1 LNEVTTMRTLRPL
14 VGLCLLAVLGAACA
28 TPAHDTLRKIRQS
41 GHIALGYRD
50 SSRPFSYLGDGG
62 QPVGY
67 TIDLCTRVVSEV
79 KTATGRQDLQID
91 WVRVTP
97 DDRIGAVTGG
107 RVDLECG
114 STTASLSR
122 QEQVD
127 FSYPTFVDGGSLLVA
142 ADAGVRTP
150 ADLAGKPI
158 AVIPKTTTEQALAK
172 WLGKQGVKAEVL
184 PVREHAE
191 GLAAVSDGRAVAYA
205 SDRTILIGLGL
216 AYQGTRRL
224 VVMED
229 FLSYEPYGLMMRRRD
244 PDFRLT
250 VNRALAEVYRS
261 GDIVPIYNRW
271 FGDWGPPSRLLGAM
285 YLLNSVPE

>member
-1 LNEVTTMRTLRPL
+1 MRFPRLL
-14 VGLCLLAVLGAACA
+14 VGLCLLAVLNAACA
-28 TPAHDTLRKIRQS
+28 TPGTDTLRKIRDS

-67 TIDLCTRVVSEV
+67 TIDLCTRVVTEV
-79 KTATGRQDLQID
+79 KAATGRRDLQID

-142 ADAGVRTP
+142 ADAGVRTS
-150 ADLAGKPI
+150 ADLAGKAI
-158 AVIPKTTTEQALAK
+158 AVIPKTTTEGALAK
-172 WLGKQGVKAEVL
+172 WLAQQGITAQVL

-216 AYQGTRRL
+216 AYQGTRRM
-224 VVMED
+224 VVLED

-250 VNRALAEVYRS
+250 VNRALADVYRS
-261 GDIVPIYNRW
+261 GDIVSIYKRW

>member
-1 LNEVTTMRTLRPL
+1 MRTFRLF

-28 TPAHDTLRKIRQS
+28 TPADTLRKIRES

-62 QPVGY
+62 QPIGY
-67 TIDLCTRVVSEV
+67 SIDLCTRVVTGV
-79 KTATGRQDLQID
+79 KAATGRQDLKID

-142 ADAGVRTP
+142 ADANVHSP
-150 ADLAGKPI
+150 ADLGGKPI
-158 AVIPKTTTEQALAK
+158 AVIPKTTTEGALAS
-172 WLGKQGVKAEVL
+172 WLAKQGVKAEVL

-191 GLAAVSDGRAVAYA
+191 GLAAVADGRAVAYA
-205 SDRTILIGLGL
+205 SDRTILIGLGR
-216 AYQGTRRL
+216 AYQGSRRL
-224 VVMED
+224 IVLDD

-261 GDIVPIYNRW
+261 GEIVPIYNRW

-285 YLLNSVPE
+285 YLLNGVPE

>member
-1 LNEVTTMRTLRPL
+1 MRFLSLL
-14 VGLCLLAVLGAACA
+14 VGLCLLAVLNAACA
-28 TPAHDTLRKIRQS
+28 TPGTDTLRKIRDS

-50 SSRPFSYLGDGG
+50 SSRPFSYVGDGG

-67 TIDLCTRVVSEV
+67 TIDLCTRVVTEV
-79 KTATGRQDLQID
+79 KAATGRRDLQID

-97 DDRIGAVTGG
+97 EDRIGAVTGG

-142 ADAGVRTP
+142 ADAGVRTS
-150 ADLAGKPI
+150 ADLAGKAI
-158 AVIPKTTTEQALAK
+158 AVIPKTTTEGALAR
-172 WLGKQGVKAEVL
+172 WLAQQGITAQVL
-184 PVREHAE
+184 PVHEHAE

-216 AYQGTRRL
+216 AYQGTRRM

-250 VNRALAEVYRS
+250 VNRALADVYRS
-261 GDIVPIYNRW
+261 GDIVSIYTRW

>member
-1 LNEVTTMRTLRPL
+1 MRPARLLTLGLLGLL
-14 VGLCLLAVLGAACA
+14 VSACA
-28 TPAHDTLRKIRQS
+28 TPAPDTLRKIRET
-41 GHIALGYRD
+41 GRVTLGYRD
-50 SSRPFSYLGDGG
+50 SSRPFSFLGDGG

-67 TIDLCTRVVSEV
+67 TIDLCTRVLAQVR
-79 KTATGRQDLQID
+79 TATGRQDLDIK

-97 DDRIGAVTGG
+97 EDRIAAVAEG

-150 ADLAGKPI
+150 ADLAGKRI
-158 AVIPKTTTEQALAK
+158 AVIPKTTTEGALAA
-172 WLGKQGVKAEVL
+172 WLAQQAVQAEIL
-184 PVREHAE
+184 LVREHAE
-191 GLAAVSDGRAVAYA
+191 GFAAVAEGRAVAYA

-216 AYQGTRRL
+216 VYQGPRRL
-224 VVMED
+224 VVMDD
-229 FLSYEPYGLMMRRRD
+229 FLSYEPYGLMLRRND
-244 PDFRLT
+244 PAFRLA
-250 VNRALAEVYRS
+250 VNRALAQIYRS
-261 GDIVPIYNRW
+261 GEIVPIYNRW

>member
-1 LNEVTTMRTLRPL
+1 MRALRLP
-14 VGLCLLAVLGAACA
+14 VVLCLVAFLGAACA
-28 TPAHDTLRKIRQS
+28 TPAPDTLRKIRES
-41 GHIALGYRD
+41 GRIALGYRD

-67 TIDLCTRVVSEV
+67 TIDLCTRVVTEV
-79 KTATGRQDLQID
+79 KAATGRQDLQID

-191 GLAAVSDGRAVAYA
+191 GLVAYA

>member
-1 LNEVTTMRTLRPL
+1 MARTRLLP
-14 VGLCLLAVLGAACA
+14 LCLLALLGAACA
-28 TPAHDTLRKIRQS
+28 SPAPDTLRKIRENGS
-41 GHIALGYRD
+41 VTLGYRD
-50 SSRPFSYLGDGG
+50 SSPPFSSLGDGG
-62 QPVGY
+62 KPVGY
-67 TIDLCTRVVSEV
+67 SIDLCARVVGQVE
-79 KTATGRQDLQID
+79 AAIGRRDLRIN

-97 DDRIGAVTGG
+97 EDRIAAVAGG

-142 ADAGVRTP
+142 ADAGVRGPT
-150 ADLAGKPI
+150 DLAGRRI
-158 AVIPKTTTEQALAK
+158 AVIPKTTTEGALAA
-172 WLGKQGVKAEVL
+172 WLGQQGVQAEIV

-191 GLAAVSDGRAVAYA
+191 GFAAVAEGRAVAYA

-216 AYQGTRRL
+216 RYQGPRR
-224 VVMED
+224 VVVLDD
-229 FLSYEPYGLMMRRRD
+229 FLSYEPYGLMLRRSD
-244 PDFRLT
+244 PAFRLT
-250 VNRALAEVYRS
+250 VNRALAQVYRS
-261 GDIVPIYNRW
+261 GEIVPIYNRW

>member
-1 LNEVTTMRTLRPL
+1 MRPARLLTL
-14 VGLCLLAVLGAACA
+14 GLLGLLLTACA
-28 TPAHDTLRKIRQS
+28 TPAPDTLRKIRETGS
-41 GHIALGYRD
+41 VTLGYRD
-50 SSRPFSYLGDGG
+50 SSRPFSFLGDGG

-67 TIDLCTRVVSEV
+67 TIDLCARVVAQV
-79 KTATGRQDLQID
+79 QTATGRQDLQVK

-97 DDRIGAVTGG
+97 EDRIAAVAEG

-142 ADAGVRTP
+142 ADAGIRAP
-150 ADLAGKPI
+150 ADFAGKRI
-158 AVIPKTTTEQALAK
+158 AVIPKTTTEGALAA
-172 WLGKQGVKAEVL
+172 WLAQRGVQAEIL

-191 GLAAVSDGRAVAYA
+191 GFAAVAEGRAVAYA

-216 AYQGTRRL
+216 VYQGPRRL
-224 VVMED
+224 VVMDD
-229 FLSYEPYGLMMRRRD
+229 FLSYEPYGLMLRRND
-244 PDFRLT
+244 PAFRLA
-250 VNRALAEVYRS
+250 VNRALAQVYRS
-261 GDIVPIYNRW
+261 GEIVPIYNRW

>member
-1 LNEVTTMRTLRPL
+1 MRFLRLL
-14 VGLCLLAVLGAACA
+14 VGLCLLAVLNAACA
-28 TPAHDTLRKIRQS
+28 TPGTDTLRKIRDS

-50 SSRPFSYLGDGG
+50 SSRPFSYVGDGG

-67 TIDLCTRVVSEV
+67 TIDLCTRVVTEV
-79 KTATGRQDLQID
+79 KAATGRRDLQID

-142 ADAGVRTP
+142 ADAGVRTS
-150 ADLAGKPI
+150 ADLAGKAI
-158 AVIPKTTTEQALAK
+158 AVIPKTTTEGALAK
-172 WLGKQGVKAEVL
+172 WLAQQGITAQVL

-216 AYQGTRRL
+216 AYQGTRRM

-261 GDIVPIYNRW
+261 GDIVSIYKRW

>member
-1 LNEVTTMRTLRPL
+1 MTPARLLP
-14 VGLCLLAVLGAACA
+14 LCLVVLLGAACA
-28 TPAHDTLRKIRQS
+28 TPAPDTLRKIRES
-41 GHIALGYRD
+41 GSVTLGYRD
-50 SSRPFSYLGDGG
+50 SSPPFSSLDDRG

-67 TIDLCTRVVSEV
+67 SIDLCARVITHVQA
-79 KTATGRQDLQID
+79 ATGRKDLQIK

-97 DDRIGAVTGG
+97 EDRIAAVAQG

-142 ADAGVRTP
+142 ADAGVRSP
-150 ADLAGKPI
+150 ADLAGKRI
-158 AVIPKTTTEQALAK
+158 AVIPKTTTEGALAT
-172 WLGKQGVKAEVL
+172 WLAQQNVQVEVL

-191 GLAAVSDGRAVAYA
+191 GFAAVAEGRAVAYA

-216 AYQGTRRL
+216 RYEGPRRL
-224 VVMED
+224 VVLDD
-229 FLSYEPYGLMMRRRD
+229 FLSYEPYGLMLRRSD
-244 PDFRLT
+244 PAFRLA
-250 VNRALAEVYRS
+250 VNRALAQVYRS
-261 GDIVPIYNRW
+261 GEIVPIYNRW

>member
-1 LNEVTTMRTLRPL
+1 MRALRLL

-28 TPAHDTLRKIRQS
+28 TPTHDTLRKVRGS

-62 QPVGY
+62 QPIGY
-67 TIDLCTRVVSEV
+67 TIDLCTRVVTEV
-79 KTATGRQDLQID
+79 KAATGRQDLQID

-97 DDRIGAVTGG
+97 DDRIGAVTAG

-158 AVIPKTTTEQALAK
+158 AVIPKTTTERALAK
-172 WLGKQGVKAEVL
+172 WLAQRGVTAEVL
-184 PVREHAE
+184 PVREHAD

-216 AYQGTRRL
+216 AYQGTRRMI
-224 VVMED
+224 VMED

-261 GDIVPIYNRW
+261 GEIAAIYNRW

>member
-1 LNEVTTMRTLRPL
+1 MRAPRLL
-14 VGLCLLAVLGAACA
+14 LGVCLLAVLGAACA
-28 TPAHDTLRKIRQS
+28 TPGTDTLRKIRES

-50 SSRPFSYLGDGG
+50 SSRPFSYVGDGG

-67 TIDLCTRVVSEV
+67 TIDLCTRVVTEV
-79 KTATGRQDLQID
+79 KAATGRQDLQID

-97 DDRIGAVTGG
+97 EDRIGAVTGG

-142 ADAGVRTP
+142 ADAGLRTP

-158 AVIPKTTTEQALAK
+158 AVIPKTTTERALAR
-172 WLGKQGVKAEVL
+172 WLAQQGVTAEVL
-184 PVREHAE
+184 PVREHSE
-191 GLAAVSDGRAVAYA
+191 GLAAVSDGKAVAYA

-216 AYQGTRRL
+216 AYQGTRRM

-261 GDIVPIYNRW
+261 GEIVPIYNRW

>member
-1 LNEVTTMRTLRPL
+1 MRALPPL

-28 TPAHDTLRKIRQS
+28 TPGADTLRKIRES

-62 QPVGY
+62 QPIGY
-67 TIDLCTRVVSEV
+67 TIDLCTRVVTEV
-79 KTATGRQDLQID
+79 KAATGRQDLKID

-107 RVDLECG
+107 RIDLECG

-142 ADAGVRTP
+142 ADANVRTP

-158 AVIPKTTTEQALAK
+158 AVIPKTTTEGALAS
-172 WLGKQGVKAEVL
+172 WLARQGVKAEVL

-191 GLAAVSDGRAVAYA
+191 GLAAVADGRAVAYA

-216 AYQGTRRL
+216 AYQGSRRL
-224 VVMED
+224 IVMED

-244 PDFRLT
+244 PDFRLI
-250 VNRALAEVYRS
+250 VNRALAEVYRTAE
-261 GDIVPIYNRW
+261 IVPIYNRW

>member
-1 LNEVTTMRTLRPL
+1 MRPARLLTLGLLGLLVT
-14 VGLCLLAVLGAACA
+14 LACACA
-28 TPAHDTLRKIRQS
+28 TPAPDTLRKIRETGS
-41 GHIALGYRD
+41 VTLGYRD
-50 SSRPFSYLGDGG
+50 SSRPFSFLGDGG

-67 TIDLCTRVVSEV
+67 TIDLCARVVDQVRS
-79 KTATGRQDLQID
+79 ATGRQDLAIK

-97 DDRIGAVTGG
+97 EDRIAAVAEG

-150 ADLAGKPI
+150 ADLGGKRI
-158 AVIPKTTTEQALAK
+158 AVIPKTTTEGALAA
-172 WLGKQGVKAEVL
+172 WLAQRGVRAEIL

-191 GLAAVSDGRAVAYA
+191 GFAAVAEGRAVAYA

-216 AYQGTRRL
+216 VYQGPRRL
-224 VVMED
+224 VVMDD
-229 FLSYEPYGLMMRRRD
+229 FLSYEPYGLMLRRND
-244 PDFRLT
+244 PAFRLA
-250 VNRALAEVYRS
+250 VNRALARVYRS
-261 GDIVPIYNRW
+261 GEIVPIYNRW

>member
-1 LNEVTTMRTLRPL
+1 MRPARLLTLGLLGLL
-14 VGLCLLAVLGAACA
+14 VSACA
-28 TPAHDTLRKIRQS
+28 TPAPDTLRKIRET
-41 GHIALGYRD
+41 GRVTLGYRD
-50 SSRPFSYLGDGG
+50 SSRPFSFLGDGG

-67 TIDLCTRVVSEV
+67 TIDLCTRVLAQVR
-79 KTATGRQDLQID
+79 TATGRQDLDIK

-97 DDRIGAVTGG
+97 EDRIAAVAEG

-150 ADLAGKPI
+150 ADLAGKRI
-158 AVIPKTTTEQALAK
+158 AVIPKTTSEGALAA
-172 WLGKQGVKAEVL
+172 WLAQQAVQAEIL
-184 PVREHAE
+184 LVREHAE
-191 GLAAVSDGRAVAYA
+191 GFAAVAEGRAVAYA

-216 AYQGTRRL
+216 VYQGPRRL
-224 VVMED
+224 VVMDD
-229 FLSYEPYGLMMRRRD
+229 FLSYEPYGLMLRRND
-244 PDFRLT
+244 PAFRLA
-250 VNRALAEVYRS
+250 VNRALAQIYRS
-261 GDIVPIYNRW
+261 GEIVPIYNRW

>member
-1 LNEVTTMRTLRPL
+1 MRPAHLLTLGLLGLL
-14 VGLCLLAVLGAACA
+14 VSACA
-28 TPAHDTLRKIRQS
+28 TPAPDTLRKIRET
-41 GHIALGYRD
+41 GRVTLGYRD
-50 SSRPFSYLGDGG
+50 SSRPFSFLGDGG

-67 TIDLCTRVVSEV
+67 TIDLCMRVLAQVR
-79 KTATGRQDLQID
+79 TATGRQDLDIK

-97 DDRIGAVTGG
+97 EDRIAAVAEG

-142 ADAGVRTP
+142 ADAAVRTP
-150 ADLAGKPI
+150 ADLAGKRI
-158 AVIPKTTTEQALAK
+158 AVIPKTTNEGALAA
-172 WLGKQGVKAEVL
+172 WLAQQGVQAEIL

-191 GLAAVSDGRAVAYA
+191 GFAAVAEGRAVAYA

-216 AYQGTRRL
+216 VYQGPRRL
-224 VVMED
+224 VVMDD
-229 FLSYEPYGLMMRRRD
+229 FLSYEPYGLMLRRND
-244 PDFRLT
+244 PAFRLA
-250 VNRALAEVYRS
+250 VNRALAQIYRS
-261 GDIVPIYNRW
+261 GEIVPIYNRW
-271 FGDWGPPSRLLGAM
+271 FGEWGPPSRLLGAM

>member
-1 LNEVTTMRTLRPL
+1 MARTRLLP
-14 VGLCLLAVLGAACA
+14 LCLLALLGTACA
-28 TPAHDTLRKIRQS
+28 TPAPDTLRKIRETGS
-41 GHIALGYRD
+41 VTLGYRD
-50 SSRPFSYLGDGG
+50 SSPPFSSLGDGG
-62 QPVGY
+62 KPVGY
-67 TIDLCTRVVSEV
+67 SIDLCARVVGQVEAAV
-79 KTATGRQDLQID
+79 GRRDLRIN

-97 DDRIGAVTGG
+97 EDRIAAVADG

-142 ADAGVRTP
+142 ADAGVRGPT
-150 ADLAGKPI
+150 DLAGRRI
-158 AVIPKTTTEQALAK
+158 AVIPKTTTEGALAA
-172 WLGKQGVKAEVL
+172 WLGQQGVQAEIV

-191 GLAAVSDGRAVAYA
+191 GFAAVAEGRAVAYA

-216 AYQGTRRL
+216 GYQGPRR
-224 VVMED
+224 VVVLDD
-229 FLSYEPYGLMMRRRD
+229 FLSYEPYGLMLRRSD
-244 PDFRLT
+244 PAFRLT
-250 VNRALAEVYRS
+250 VNRALAQVYRS
-261 GDIVPIYNRW
+261 GEIVSIYNRW

>member
-1 LNEVTTMRTLRPL
+1 MRFLRLL
-14 VGLCLLAVLGAACA
+14 VGLCLLAVLNAACA
-28 TPAHDTLRKIRQS
+28 TPGTDTLRRIRDS

-50 SSRPFSYLGDGG
+50 SSRPFSYVGDGG

-67 TIDLCTRVVSEV
+67 TIDLCTRVVTEV
-79 KTATGRQDLQID
+79 KAATGRRDLQID

-142 ADAGVRTP
+142 ADAGVRTS
-150 ADLAGKPI
+150 ADLAGKAI
-158 AVIPKTTTEQALAK
+158 AVIPKTTTEGALAK
-172 WLGKQGVKAEVL
+172 WLARQGITAQVL

-216 AYQGTRRL
+216 AYQGTRRM

-261 GDIVPIYNRW
+261 GDIVSIYKRW

>member
-1 LNEVTTMRTLRPL
+1 MRFLRLL
-14 VGLCLLAVLGAACA
+14 VGLCLLAVLNAACA
-28 TPAHDTLRKIRQS
+28 TPGTDTLRKIRDS

-50 SSRPFSYLGDGG
+50 SSRPFSYVGDGG

-67 TIDLCTRVVSEV
+67 TIDLCTRVVTEV
-79 KTATGRQDLQID
+79 KAATGRRDLQID

-142 ADAGVRTP
+142 ADAGVRTS
-150 ADLAGKPI
+150 ADLAGKAI
-158 AVIPKTTTEQALAK
+158 AVIPKTTTEGALAK
-172 WLGKQGVKAEVL
+172 WLARQGITAQVL

-216 AYQGTRRL
+216 AYQGTRRMVL
-224 VVMED
+224 MED

-261 GDIVPIYNRW
+261 GDIVSIYKRW

>member
-1 LNEVTTMRTLRPL
+1 MRPARLLTLGLLGLLVT
-14 VGLCLLAVLGAACA
+14 ACA
-28 TPAHDTLRKIRQS
+28 TPAPDTLRKIRETGS
-41 GHIALGYRD
+41 VTLGYRD
-50 SSRPFSYLGDGG
+50 SSRPFSFLGDGG

-67 TIDLCTRVVSEV
+67 TIDLCARVVAQV
-79 KTATGRQDLQID
+79 QTATGRQDLQVK

-97 DDRIGAVTGG
+97 EDRIAAVAEG

-142 ADAGVRTP
+142 ADAGIRAP
-150 ADLAGKPI
+150 ADFAGKRI
-158 AVIPKTTTEQALAK
+158 AVIPKTTTEGALAA
-172 WLGKQGVKAEVL
+172 WLAQRGVQAEIL

-191 GLAAVSDGRAVAYA
+191 GFAAVAEGRAVAYA

-216 AYQGTRRL
+216 VYQGPRRL
-224 VVMED
+224 VVMDD
-229 FLSYEPYGLMMRRRD
+229 FLSYEPYGLMLRRND
-244 PDFRLT
+244 PAFRLA
-250 VNRALAEVYRS
+250 VNRALAQVYRS
-261 GDIVPIYNRW
+261 GEIVPIYNRW

>member
-1 LNEVTTMRTLRPL
+1 MTAPPPARLVTLALL
-14 VGLCLLAVLGAACA
+14 VLLGAACA
-28 TPAHDTLRKIRQS
+28 TPAPDTLRKIRETGS
-41 GHIALGYRD
+41 VTLGYRD
-50 SSRPFSYLGDGG
+50 SSRPFSFLGDSG

-67 TIDLCTRVVSEV
+67 TIDLCARVVAQV
-79 KTATGRQDLQID
+79 QTATGRQDLQVK

-97 DDRIGAVTGG
+97 EDRIAAVAEG

-127 FSYPTFVDGGSLLVA
+127 FSYPTFVDAGSLLVA
-142 ADAGVRTP
+142 ADAGIRAP
-150 ADLAGKPI
+150 ADFAGKRI
-158 AVIPKTTTEQALAK
+158 AVIPKTTTEGALAA
-172 WLGKQGVKAEVL
+172 WLAQRGVQAEIL

-191 GLAAVSDGRAVAYA
+191 GFAAVAEGRAVAYA

-216 AYQGTRRL
+216 VYQGPRRL
-224 VVMED
+224 VVMDD
-229 FLSYEPYGLMMRRRD
+229 FLSYEPYGLMLRRND
-244 PDFRLT
+244 PAFRLA
-250 VNRALAEVYRS
+250 VNRALAQVYRS
-261 GDIVPIYNRW
+261 GEIVPIYNRW

>member
-1 LNEVTTMRTLRPL
+1 MTVLTPARLVTL
-14 VGLCLLAVLGAACA
+14 GLLALLGAACA
-28 TPAHDTLRKIRQS
+28 TPASDTLRKIRETGS
-41 GHIALGYRD
+41 VTLGYRD
-50 SSRPFSYLGDGG
+50 SSRPFSFLGDRGE
-62 QPVGY
+62 PVGY
-67 TIDLCTRVVSEV
+67 TIDLCARVVAQV
-79 KTATGRQDLQID
+79 QAATGRQDLKVK

-97 DDRIGAVTGG
+97 EDRIAAVAEG

-142 ADAGVRTP
+142 ADAGVRAP
-150 ADLAGKPI
+150 ADLAGKRI
-158 AVIPKTTTEQALAK
+158 AVIPKTTTEGALAA
-172 WLGKQGVKAEVL
+172 WLGQQGVKVEIV

-191 GLAAVSDGRAVAYA
+191 GFAAVAEGRVVAYA

-216 AYQGTRRL
+216 VYQGPRRL
-224 VVMED
+224 VVMDD
-229 FLSYEPYGLMMRRRD
+229 FLSYEPYGLMLRRND
-244 PDFRLT
+244 PAFRLA
-250 VNRALAEVYRS
+250 VNRALAQVYRS
-261 GDIVPIYNRW
+261 GEIVPIYNRW

>member
-1 LNEVTTMRTLRPL
+1 MRFLRLL
-14 VGLCLLAVLGAACA
+14 VGLCLLAVLNAACA
-28 TPAHDTLRKIRQS
+28 TPGTDTLRKIRDS

-50 SSRPFSYLGDGG
+50 SSRPFSYVGDGG

-67 TIDLCTRVVSEV
+67 TIDLCTRVVTEV
-79 KTATGRQDLQID
+79 KAATGRRDLQID

-142 ADAGVRTP
+142 ADAGVRTS
-150 ADLAGKPI
+150 ADLAGKAI
-158 AVIPKTTTEQALAK
+158 AVIPKTTTEGALAK
-172 WLGKQGVKAEVL
+172 WLARQGITAQVL

-216 AYQGTRRL
+216 AYQGSRRL
-224 VVMED
+224 MVLDD

-261 GDIVPIYNRW
+261 GDIVSIYKRW

>member
-1 LNEVTTMRTLRPL
+1 MRTLRLL
-14 VGLCLLAVLGAACA
+14 VGLCLLTLLGAACA
-28 TPAHDTLRKIRQS
+28 TPAHDTLRKIRES
-41 GHIALGYRD
+41 GHIVLGYRD

-67 TIDLCTRVVSEV
+67 TIDLCTRVVTGV
-79 KTATGRQDLQID
+79 KAATGRQDLQID

-142 ADAGVRTP
+142 ADAGIRTP
-150 ADLAGKPI
+150 ADLSGKPI
-158 AVIPKTTTEQALAK
+158 AVIPKTTTERALAR
-172 WLGKQGVKAEVL
+172 WLSQQGVTTEVL

-216 AYQGTRRL
+216 AYQGTRRMI
-224 VVMED
+224 VMED

-250 VNRALAEVYRS
+250 VNRALAEIYRS
-261 GDIVPIYNRW
+261 GEIVPIYNRW

>member
-1 LNEVTTMRTLRPL
+1 MRFLRLL
-14 VGLCLLAVLGAACA
+14 VGLCLLAVLNAACA
-28 TPAHDTLRKIRQS
+28 TPGTDTLRKIRDS

-50 SSRPFSYLGDGG
+50 SSRPFSYVGDGG

-67 TIDLCTRVVSEV
+67 TIDLCTRVVTEV
-79 KTATGRQDLQID
+79 KAATGRRDLQID

-142 ADAGVRTP
+142 ADAGVRTS
-150 ADLAGKPI
+150 ADLAGKAI
-158 AVIPKTTTEQALAK
+158 AVIPKTTTEGALAK
-172 WLGKQGVKAEVL
+172 WLARQGITAQVL

-216 AYQGTRRL
+216 AYQGTRRM

-261 GDIVPIYNRW
+261 GDIVSIYKRW

>member
-1 LNEVTTMRTLRPL
+1 MTPARLLTLAFL
-14 VGLCLLAVLGAACA
+14 VLLGTACA
-28 TPAHDTLRKIRQS
+28 TPAPDTLRKIRES
-41 GHIALGYRD
+41 GSVTLGYRD
-50 SSRPFSYLGDGG
+50 SSRPFSFLGDRG

-67 TIDLCTRVVSEV
+67 TIDLCARVVAQV
-79 KTATGRQDLQID
+79 QTATGRRDLKIQ

-97 DDRIGAVTGG
+97 EDRIAAVAEG

-142 ADAGVRTP
+142 ADAGVRSP
-150 ADLAGKPI
+150 GDLAGKRI
-158 AVIPKTTTEQALAK
+158 AVIPKTTTEGALAA
-172 WLGKQGVKAEVL
+172 WLGQQGVKVEIV

-191 GLAAVSDGRAVAYA
+191 GFAAVAEGRVVAYA

-216 AYQGTRRL
+216 VYQGPRRL
-224 VVMED
+224 VVMDD
-229 FLSYEPYGLMMRRRD
+229 FLSYEPYGLMLRRND
-244 PDFRLT
+244 PAFRLA
-250 VNRALAEVYRS
+250 VNRALAQVYRS
-261 GDIVPIYNRW
+261 GEIVPIYNRW

>member
-1 LNEVTTMRTLRPL
+1 MRPARLLTLGLLGLLVT
-14 VGLCLLAVLGAACA
+14 LACACA
-28 TPAHDTLRKIRQS
+28 TPAPDTLRKIRETGS
-41 GHIALGYRD
+41 VTLGYRD
-50 SSRPFSYLGDGG
+50 SSRPFSFLGDGG

-67 TIDLCTRVVSEV
+67 TIDLCARVVDQVRS
-79 KTATGRQDLQID
+79 ATGRQDLAIK

-97 DDRIGAVTGG
+97 EDRIAAVAEG

-150 ADLAGKPI
+150 ADLVGKRI
-158 AVIPKTTTEQALAK
+158 AVIPKTTTEGALAA
-172 WLGKQGVKAEVL
+172 WLAQRGVRAEIL

-191 GLAAVSDGRAVAYA
+191 GFAAVAEGRAVAYA

-216 AYQGTRRL
+216 VYQGPRRL
-224 VVMED
+224 VVMDD
-229 FLSYEPYGLMMRRRD
+229 FLSYEPYGLMLRRND
-244 PDFRLT
+244 PAFRLA
-250 VNRALAEVYRS
+250 VNRALARVYRS
-261 GDIVPIYNRW
+261 GEIVPIYNRW

>member
-1 LNEVTTMRTLRPL
+1 MRFLRLL
-14 VGLCLLAVLGAACA
+14 VGLCLLAALNAACA
-28 TPAHDTLRKIRQS
+28 TPGTDTLRKIRDS

-50 SSRPFSYLGDGG
+50 SSRPFSYVGDGG

-67 TIDLCTRVVSEV
+67 TIDLCTRVVAEV
-79 KTATGRQDLQID
+79 KAATGRRDLQID

-142 ADAGVRTP
+142 ADAGVRTS
-150 ADLAGKPI
+150 ADLRGKTI
-158 AVIPKTTTEQALAK
+158 AVIPKTTTEGALAK
-172 WLGKQGVKAEVL
+172 WLGQQGITAEVL

-216 AYQGTRRL
+216 AYQGTRRM

-261 GDIVPIYNRW
+261 GDIVSIYKRW

>member
-1 LNEVTTMRTLRPL
+1 MRTLRL
-14 VGLCLLAVLGAACA
+14 FVGLCLLAVLGAACA
-28 TPAHDTLRKIRQS
+28 TPGTDTLRKIRES

-62 QPVGY
+62 QPIGY
-67 TIDLCTRVVSEV
+67 TIDLCTRVVTEV
-79 KTATGRQDLQID
+79 KAATGRQDLKID

-107 RVDLECG
+107 RIDLECG

-142 ADAGVRTP
+142 ADANVRTP

-158 AVIPKTTTEQALAK
+158 AVIPKTTTEGALAS
-172 WLGKQGVKAEVL
+172 WLAKQGVKAEVL

-191 GLAAVSDGRAVAYA
+191 GLAAVADGRAVAYA

-216 AYQGTRRL
+216 AYQGSRRL
-224 VVMED
+224 IVMED

-244 PDFRLT
+244 PDFRLI
-250 VNRALAEVYRS
+250 VNRALAEVYRTAE
-261 GDIVPIYNRW
+261 IVPIYNRW
-271 FGDWGPPSRLLGAM
+271 FGEWGPPSRLLGAM

>member
-1 LNEVTTMRTLRPL
+1 MRPARLLTLGLLGLL
-14 VGLCLLAVLGAACA
+14 VSACA
-28 TPAHDTLRKIRQS
+28 TPAPDTLRKIRETGS
-41 GHIALGYRD
+41 VTLGYRD
-50 SSRPFSYLGDGG
+50 SSRPFSFLGDGG

-67 TIDLCTRVVSEV
+67 TIDLCTRVVAQVRS
-79 KTATGRQDLQID
+79 ATGRQDLEIK

-97 DDRIGAVTGG
+97 EDRIAAVAEG

-150 ADLAGKPI
+150 ADLAGKRI
-158 AVIPKTTTEQALAK
+158 AVIPKTTTEGALAA
-172 WLGKQGVKAEVL
+172 WLAQRGVQAEIL

-191 GLAAVSDGRAVAYA
+191 GFAAVAEGRAVAYA

-216 AYQGTRRL
+216 VYQGPRRL
-224 VVMED
+224 VVMDD
-229 FLSYEPYGLMMRRRD
+229 FLSYEPYGLMLRRND
-244 PDFRLT
+244 PAFRLA
-250 VNRALAEVYRS
+250 VNRALAQVYRS
-261 GDIVPIYNRW
+261 GEIVPIYNRW

>member
-1 LNEVTTMRTLRPL
+1 MRPARLLTL
-14 VGLCLLAVLGAACA
+14 GLLLTACA
-28 TPAHDTLRKIRQS
+28 TPAPDTLRKIRETGS
-41 GHIALGYRD
+41 VTLGYRD
-50 SSRPFSYLGDGG
+50 SSRPFSFLGDGG

-67 TIDLCTRVVSEV
+67 TIDLCARVVAQV
-79 KTATGRQDLQID
+79 QTATGRQDLQVK

-97 DDRIGAVTGG
+97 EDRIAAVAEG

-127 FSYPTFVDGGSLLVA
+127 FSYPTFVDGGSLLVV
-142 ADAGVRTP
+142 ADAGIRAP
-150 ADLAGKPI
+150 ADFAGKRI
-158 AVIPKTTTEQALAK
+158 AVIPKTTTEGALAA
-172 WLGKQGVKAEVL
+172 WLAQRGVQAEIL

-191 GLAAVSDGRAVAYA
+191 GFAAVAEGRAVAYA

-216 AYQGTRRL
+216 VYQGPRRL
-224 VVMED
+224 VVMDD
-229 FLSYEPYGLMMRRRD
+229 FLSYEPYGLMLRRND
-244 PDFRLT
+244 PAFRLA
-250 VNRALAEVYRS
+250 VNRALAQVYRS
-261 GDIVPIYNRW
+261 GEIVPIYNRW

>member
-1 LNEVTTMRTLRPL
+1 MRPARLLTLGLLGLLVT
-14 VGLCLLAVLGAACA
+14 ACA
-28 TPAHDTLRKIRQS
+28 TPAPDTLRKIRETGS
-41 GHIALGYRD
+41 VTLGYRD
-50 SSRPFSYLGDGG
+50 SSRPFSFLGDGG

-67 TIDLCTRVVSEV
+67 TIDLCARVVAQV
-79 KTATGRQDLQID
+79 QTATGRQDLQVK

-97 DDRIGAVTGG
+97 EDRIAAVAEG

-142 ADAGVRTP
+142 ADAGIRAP
-150 ADLAGKPI
+150 ADFAGKRI
-158 AVIPKTTTEQALAK
+158 AVIPKTTTEGALAA
-172 WLGKQGVKAEVL
+172 WLAQRGVQAEIL

-191 GLAAVSDGRAVAYA
+191 GFAAVAEGRAVAYA

-216 AYQGTRRL
+216 VYQGPRRL
-224 VVMED
+224 VVMDD
-229 FLSYEPYGLMMRRRD
+229 FLSYEPYGLMLRRND
-244 PDFRLT
+244 PAFRLA
-250 VNRALAEVYRS
+250 VNRALAQIYRS
-261 GDIVPIYNRW
+261 GEIVPIYNRW

>member
-1 LNEVTTMRTLRPL
+1 MRPARLLTLGLLGLLVTS
-14 VGLCLLAVLGAACA
+14 CA
-28 TPAHDTLRKIRQS
+28 TPAPDTLRKIRET
-41 GHIALGYRD
+41 GRVTLGYRD
-50 SSRPFSYLGDGG
+50 SSRPFSFLGDGG

-67 TIDLCTRVVSEV
+67 TIDLCTRVVAQVRS
-79 KTATGRQDLQID
+79 ATGRQDLEIK

-97 DDRIGAVTGG
+97 EDRIAAVAEG

-150 ADLAGKPI
+150 ADLAGKRI
-158 AVIPKTTTEQALAK
+158 AVIPKTTTEGALAA
-172 WLGKQGVKAEVL
+172 WLAQRGVQAEIL

-191 GLAAVSDGRAVAYA
+191 GFAAVAEGRAVAYA

-216 AYQGTRRL
+216 VYQGPRRL
-224 VVMED
+224 VVMDD
-229 FLSYEPYGLMMRRRD
+229 FLSYEPYGLMLRRND
-244 PDFRLT
+244 PAFRLA
-250 VNRALAEVYRS
+250 VNRALAQVYRS
-261 GDIVPIYNRW
+261 GEIVPIYNRW